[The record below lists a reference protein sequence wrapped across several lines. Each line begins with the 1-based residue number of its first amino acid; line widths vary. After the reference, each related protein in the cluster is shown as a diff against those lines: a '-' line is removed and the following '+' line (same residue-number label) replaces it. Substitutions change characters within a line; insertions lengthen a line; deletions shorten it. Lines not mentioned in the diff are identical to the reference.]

1 MTSSYRWYSIHPEPC
16 SICLRRSTKPH
27 YIPAPSHTAILR
39 VPLDVS
45 PVFIPVPPQT
55 KSSIE
60 ALLASIYSRVAWLI
74 PVRGLPPWEGVSRA
88 RVALGHISMT
98 SLGHGHLATSSDSDI
113 VWTYNSFRQFWTFLR
128 SCAET
133 SGSVTG
139 LLSLSFCAAPRSDLT
154 KTPRGSESSATS
166 NYLPANR
173 ETEIIPSDP
182 SPLVPIAS
190 ASKSRLADIDYVKV
204 YSDAPRAMLV
214 RRTLGEWE
222 YKEDGHAEDPGSLVE
237 ANRFLEFAKLVLVNE
252 RGEGLLIS

>member
-88 RVALGHISMT
+88 RVALGHISMS

-113 VWTYNSFRQFWTFLR
+113 VWTYSSFRQFWTFLR

-139 LLSLSFCAAPRSDLT
+139 PLSLSFCAAPRSDPT